1 MTFYEYL
8 TAKKINAT
16 QFQQAEPSQY
26 AEWQREFVQM
36 HPASFTTQKKF
47 LLNDIRKKYLIR

>member
-1 MTFYEYL
+1 
-8 TAKKINAT
+8 
-16 QFQQAEPSQY
+16 
-26 AEWQREFVQM
+26 M